1 MNASYSFSSSKLP
14 FCNVDLFDLCWS
26 KAKPGSACS
35 AAMSLREF
43 PILDAESLDG
53 HGAISPVT
61 LSLTGSANWG
71 FAMDQLGEQLLETS
85 GEFEA

>member
-1 MNASYSFSSSKLP
+1 
-14 FCNVDLFDLCWS
+14 
-26 KAKPGSACS
+26 
-35 AAMSLREF
+35 MSLREF